1 MCGEV
6 VREWAVAGGVGGEQ
20 RGETAPVGVATDI
33 DIHNVEVIG
42 VLLRGHDD
50 EGLGLVLTGGCLQRH
65 AGQVDGEVDK
75 GAHTALGNNQ
85 EWSHY

>member
-6 VREWAVAGGVGGEQ
+6 VRQWAVASGAGGEQ
-20 RGETAPVGVATDI
+20 RGETAPVGVAMDI

-50 EGLGLVLTGGCLQRH
+50 EGLGLVFTGGCL
-65 AGQVDGEVDK
+65 
-75 GAHTALGNNQ
+75 
-85 EWSHY
+85 